1 MAKHV
6 YRNKG
11 VSRKEA
17 MNIKYGSNEN
27 IDLHYGRGFYVDEH
41 DNMNHKDMNE
51 DLCMNRDTNDHVSIG
66 QSKKKVKDTNNHS
79 RIAKLPSANC
89 KGLYNP
95 SLSLHQVGDHMQ
107 GLLQHL
113 QGA

>member
-1 MAKHV
+1 
-6 YRNKG
+6 
-11 VSRKEA
+11 
-17 MNIKYGSNEN
+17 MN
-27 IDLHYGRGFYVDEH
+27 YVDERGK
-41 DNMNHKDMNE
+41 MNHKDMNE
-51 DLCMNRDTNDHVSIG
+51 NIDKNRDTNRAKSKKQNSDMWRYLSRNKQEIGKTHTLKVIDQVSIG